1 MYLKQIFF
9 AVVRAGR
16 KITNIYLQYTF
27 EQERFKKDFI
37 LMNQKSRQN
46 AKNSVEKDFYKLMN
60 NSNFGYDCRN
70 NLDNCKF
77 VPIFDKLKE
86 ITYIK
91 KYYNFFDPKV
101 SKFFMSD
108 LIAQEIEEKHN
119 DDIIRISTEDK
130 FYKLKKSAANTEKA
144 QVLESFKEF
153 DKKNIRQKKKRTLYH
168 YLNRQEE
175 AYKDKV
181 KSLIDFDEDVC
192 SIKSLAVKKE
202 SKINLTTR
210 FMNGKMLMFCKTSIQ
225 SFVYDLIDVFMYPDD
240 EISKIYDKY
249 KIQKCFLYQSLTDT
263 DSTSIFFVFI
273 CKIT

>member
-1 MYLKQIFF
+1 
-9 AVVRAGR
+9 
-16 KITNIYLQYTF
+16 
-27 EQERFKKDFI
+27 
-37 LMNQKSRQN
+37 MNQKSRQN
-46 AKNSVEKDFYKLMN
+46 AENSVKKDFYKLMN

-77 VPIFDKLKE
+77 VPIFDELKE

-108 LIAQEIEEKHN
+108 LIAQEIEEKH

-175 AYKDKV
+175 AYKAKV

-202 SKINLTTR
+202 SKINLTTQL
-210 FMNGKMLMFCKTSIQ
+210 MNGKMLMFCKTSIQ
-225 SFVYDLIDVFMYPDD
+225 SFFM
-240 EISKIYDKY
+240 I
-249 KIQKCFLYQSLTDT
+249 
-263 DSTSIFFVFI
+263 
-273 CKIT
+273 